1 MASDIFTDD
10 FKLEPYW
17 WEATPRPVLE
27 TAVVPATADVAIVG
41 SGYTGLNAA
50 LVLARAGRSRRGVRR
65 ARRRLRLQFA

>member
-50 LVLARAGRSRRGVRR
+50 LVLARAGRCVVVFDAQGGR
-65 ARRRLRLQFA
+65 AIG